1 MWISKC
7 TPVSFTKNNWII
19 GAESPLT
26 LAFWCEVFLVT
37 PCTGDKQ
44 NIQDDHLVHC
54 REGEEN
60 YFANGENSSFVSYE
74 ADSDSVSNSENCGG
88 SIDCEWFLPNII
100 INDNCERLFAE
111 IMMKVWHEKDI
122 VCIYIY
128 IHILHILPL
137 LFF

>member
-1 MWISKC
+1 M
-7 TPVSFTKNNWII
+7 
-19 GAESPLT
+19 
-26 LAFWCEVFLVT
+26 FLVT
-37 PCTGDKQ
+37 SCTGDKQ

-88 SIDCEWFLPNII
+88 TIDCEWFLPNII

-122 VCIYIY
+122 VCVYMYIIIY

-137 LFF
+137 LFFLTYSHSGQLLEFFFVKFFFIYSAFEE